1 MLCADAALET
11 GRPLIDKGFDGG
23 QEVGVFGRRG
33 DVQVE
38 VTITWWERT
47 HTASGTH
54 THTHTHASGTR
65 AHTHSLTNVSV
76 SHHTLGP
83 VSQVFSHICDQLVDP
98 FHRK

>member
-54 THTHTHASGTR
+54 THTHASGTR

-83 VSQVFSHICDQLVDP
+83 VSQVFSHICEQLVDP